1 MLCDRRKNLRFF
13 RAITFAAFQSASRRG
28 NADGLN
34 RTRSISAVGKH
45 FLTTI
50 AEREGNLWMKG
61 RGTNKDCELV
71 D

>member
-1 MLCDRRKNLRFF
+1 MLCDLRKNRRFF
-13 RAITFAAFQSASRRG
+13 RAITFAAFQSANRKG

-34 RTRSISAVGKH
+34 RTRSISAVEKH

-50 AEREGNLWMKG
+50 AEGNMWMKG
-61 RGTNKDCELV
+61 RQTNKDCELL